1 MLLIL
6 FDEAISEI
14 SSVKT
19 ITELNSTRVMNVKVS
34 LKKTKVVTKNLL
46 KEEENE
52 KQQTLKLMSKN
63 LKEIKKLLKKSIFAQ
78 IIASELSMNHLET
91 FFNQI
96 KLNTAH
102 DKMKKQQRDKFTIII
117 TAATASNII

>member
-34 LKKTKVVTKNLL
+34 LEKTKIITQNLL

-52 KQQTLKLMSKN
+52 KQQTLKLMSKE
-63 LKEIKKLLKKSIFAQ
+63 LKEIKKLLKKSTFAQ
-78 IIASELSMNHLET
+78 IIASKLLMNHFEIFL
-91 FFNQI
+91 NQI
-96 KLNTAH
+96 KSNTAH
-102 DKMKKQQRDKFTIII
+102 DKMKKQQHNKLMII
-117 TAATASNII
+117 